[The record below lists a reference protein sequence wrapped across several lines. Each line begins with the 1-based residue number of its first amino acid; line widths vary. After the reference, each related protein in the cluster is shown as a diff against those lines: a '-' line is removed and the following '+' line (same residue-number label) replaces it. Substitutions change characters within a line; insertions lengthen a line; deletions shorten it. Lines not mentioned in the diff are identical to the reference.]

1 MSSTDSSTES
11 VNSCN
16 EPSLEDL
23 PKELI
28 ERIFT
33 FFLIHPSDWGNLILT
48 CKRWQIIGSIV
59 FDPGYDDNYPIRRAC
74 AQGYSDV
81 VLRFLQDHRV
91 DPSAND
97 DEAIKEASRNGHLE
111 VVKILM
117 RDSRGTNFITTTK
130 RH

>member
-1 MSSTDSSTES
+1 MSTDSSTEC
-11 VNSCN
+11 VNRSE

-23 PKELI
+23 PSKLI

-33 FFLIHPSDWGNLILT
+33 FFLFNPSDWGNIILT
-48 CKRWQIIGSIV
+48 CKRWQIIGSKV
-59 FDPGYDDNYPIRRAC
+59 FDPGYDNNFPIRRAA
-74 AQGYSDV
+74 AQGYYDV

-117 RDSRGTNFITTTK
+117 KDPRGTKFIE
-130 RH
+130 HAF